1 MLDATGSKTVR
12 LESHQHNR
20 QGDIAI
26 EKRKHVYN
34 KSAVSQFA
42 TPDYSARE
50 QRGWYMYDFAN
61 SAFSTTVVTL
71 FMGPYLTA
79 IAKDAADPNGYVHPL
94 GISIYA
100 PSFYSFMVALSVI
113 LQVLFLPI
121 VGAIADYGRKKKQAL
136 AATTCFGAIATMAM
150 FFVSGTDYLLGGALF
165 VIANLTFGASMVIYN
180 SFLPEIASP
189 EQRDEIS
196 SKGFALGYLG
206 GGLLLA
212 LNLVL
217 LTYAEKVGITQGMAV
232 RISLCS
238 AGVWW
243 AIFTIP
249 TLIRVHNRGA
259 LRSLPPG
266 ESAVATVLRQL
277 AHTAKEIPK
286 YPETLKFLIA
296 YLLYNDAIQ
305 TVLTLASQFGADEL
319 KMPVSQ
325 LTLAILMVQFVAFPG
340 SLAFAWLAR
349 AISAKR
355 AVEVSLLIWTG
366 TLVYIYAAVKTP
378 TQFFILAAI
387 VAVVMGGSQ
396 ALSRSLY
403 AQIIPKGRE
412 AEYYSVYE
420 VSDKGTSWICPI
432 FFGLAM
438 QFTHS
443 YRVAV
448 LSLIV
453 FFIAGLLV
461 LLRVDM
467 QRGEKAVE
475 LAAATGT

>member
-1 MLDATGSKTVR
+1 MTPNATG
-12 LESHQHNR
+12 
-20 QGDIAI
+20 
-26 EKRKHVYN
+26 
-34 KSAVSQFA
+34 
-42 TPDYSARE
+42 YSVRE

-79 IAKDAADPNGYVHPL
+79 IAKSAADASGYVHPL
-94 GISIYA
+94 GIPVYA
-100 PSFYSFMVALSVI
+100 PSFYSYMVALSVI
-113 LQVLFLPI
+113 FQVLVLPV
-121 VGAIADYGRKKKQAL
+121 VGAIADYGRRKKQVL
-136 AATTCFGAIATMAM
+136 AATAYFGAAVTMAM
-150 FFVSGTDYLLGGALF
+150 FFLEGKQYLLGGMLF
-165 VIANLTFGASMVIYN
+165 VISNLSFGASMVIYN
-180 SFLPEIASP
+180 SFLPEIAP
-189 EQRDEIS
+189 LEERDAVS
-196 SKGFALGYLG
+196 SKGFAIGYLG

-217 LTYAEKVGITQGMAV
+217 LLKAESLGVTRGLAV
-232 RISLCS
+232 RISLAS
-238 AGVWW
+238 AGAWW

-249 TLIRVHNRGA
+249 TLLALRNRGPARA
-259 LRSLPPG
+259 LAAG
-266 ESAVATVLRQL
+266 QSAVGTVLRQL
-277 AHTAKEIPK
+277 AHTAAEVRK
-286 YPETLKFLIA
+286 YPQTLTFLIA

-305 TVLTLASQFGADEL
+305 TVLTLASQFGSDEL
-319 KMPVSQ
+319 HISESN

-340 SLAFAWLAR
+340 SIAFSWLAN
-349 AISAKR
+349 AITAKR
-355 AVEVSLLIWTG
+355 AVIVSLVIWTG
-366 TLVYIYAAVKTP
+366 TLVYIYAAVKT
-378 TQFFILAAI
+378 TVQFFVMAAI

-420 VSDKGTSWICPI
+420 ISDKGTSWMCPI

-443 YRVAV
+443 YRLAV

-461 LLRVDM
+461 LLKVDM
-467 QRGEKAVE
+467 EQGERDVAM
-475 LAAATGT
+475 AAAS